1 MVQTCTLN
9 NLFKGTNLPT
19 YKFLRKTKEN
29 TQKPRTN
36 ITKGLETVAEEVK
49 KIGN

>member
-1 MVQTCTLN
+1 MC
-9 NLFKGTNLPT
+9 NLPPLSRGKP
-19 YKFLRKTKEN
+19 YLFLGRMKNPLCKS
-29 TQKPRTN
+29 RTN